1 MAAQQTYPRWLI
13 NCKQGISDSK
23 EWNTFLAELH
33 EAIQQQLTESH
44 VQYFTDLSEAEKDL
58 FMERATAAIEGGG
71 IFTNLSKKVSV
82 LLDQHLN
89 EEVSRQLL
97 EDAPVG
103 TKSDLIIENAE
114 EGSIS
119 MLKKWPDMKNKLN
132 ICLNQALPLPL
143 RMVAWR
149 LYLVNN
155 RVRKHYVDQ
164 LNSNPRA
171 AISPYDLEITQ
182 TCEALINTEPTFA
195 DLKGSVGSFYAMKAV
210 LSYYH
215 ASLKTKNRLRDVD
228 YLLVVP
234 FVKVNDSNMP
244 KREPPAGRTIAA
256 LVEQYISYMES
267 RPGFVTDT
275 GSDKHEDEMAAFVDK
290 IGKELQLKFP
300 SVAKAVVNNVV
311 STKEKIVETETG
323 KYALLMEGLTSL
335 VRPVIRSMFVT
346 YLNFDTLLYVWDQYM
361 IGSNTP
367 GFHTEWLANVT
378 LVFLGLL
385 REKLKDADS
394 AAAMEKVLKTEGP
407 RLMIPQFQYE
417 VKTDH
422 YKGLYSMLQQDQK
435 AAMPVLDPTQS
446 EHPPWRHWYNDVI
459 PPYTKPQERRR
470 AREEREAERERMAR
484 MQKDNEISKREQ
496 AIKERRLGKI
506 REEDDD
512 YQRMAAGERQ
522 RLETERMKLE
532 EMVQEERRK
541 RLQAE
546 QRAREQIDRLQMEVA
561 ALSHSKPRSRASTTR
576 SSAVISRFCVAPPP
590 TRVSSPELLPPIME
604 NKRAPTPAASPDN
617 QTREVLIDFLQRV
630 KLGADKI
637 AHGQGEEKAEL
648 DKETDGYL
656 QQNVKD
662 IKRAQRDILGHTLK
676 PGEFDRMSPTSQQ
689 NISEQMM
696 KMMQKWREDRR
707 ARELQQ
713 TPGSRKNSRLANR

>member
-1 MAAQQTYPRWLI
+1 MAVQQTYPRWLI

-23 EWNTFLAELH
+23 EWNTFLGELH

-44 VQYFTDLSEAEKDL
+44 VQYFTDLSEAEKEL

-114 EGSIS
+114 EGSLS

-132 ICLNQALPLPL
+132 ICLNQALPPPL
-143 RMVAWR
+143 RQVAWR
-149 LYLVNN
+149 LYLTNS
-155 RVRKHYVDQ
+155 RVRKQYVDQ

-171 AISPYDLEITQ
+171 AISPYDLEISQ
-182 TCEALINTEPTFA
+182 KCEALINTESTFA

-228 YLLVVP
+228 HLLVVP
-234 FVKVNDSNMP
+234 FVKVNEPNMP
-244 KREPPAGRTIAA
+244 KREPPAGRVIAA
-256 LVEQYISYMES
+256 LVEQYISYMDS

-275 GSDKHEDEMAAFVDK
+275 GSDKHEDEMVAFVDK
-290 IGKELQLKFP
+290 VARELQEKFP
-300 SVAKAVVNNVV
+300 SVARAIVNNVV

-335 VRPVIRSMFVT
+335 VRPVIRGMFVT

-367 GFHTEWLANVT
+367 GFHTEWLTNVT

-385 REKLKDADS
+385 REKLKDASS
-394 AAAMEKVLKTEGP
+394 AGEMEKTLKIEGP

-422 YKGLYSMLQQDQK
+422 FKTLYSMLQQDQK

-446 EHPPWRHWYNDVI
+446 QHPPWRHWYNDVI

-484 MQKDNEISKREQ
+484 MQKDNEISKREL
-496 AIKERRLGKI
+496 AIKERR
-506 REEDDD
+506 EEDEE

-522 RLETERMKLE
+522 RLEMERMRLE

-546 QRAREQIDRLQMEVA
+546 QRAQEEIARLRMEVS
-561 ALSHSKPRSRASTTR
+561 ALGYTKPRSRASTGR
-576 SSAVISRFCVAPPP
+576 SSVVISRFCVAPPP
-590 TRVSSPELLPPIME
+590 TRVSTPEPLPTIKE
-604 NKRAPTPAASPDN
+604 DKRAPTPAKSPDN

-637 AHGQGEEKAEL
+637 AHGQGEDKAEL
-648 DKETDGYL
+648 DRETDGYL

-713 TPGSRKNSRLANR
+713 TPGSRKNSRNK

>member
-23 EWNTFLAELH
+23 EWNTFLGELH

-44 VQYFTDLSEAEKDL
+44 VQYFTDLSEAEKEL

-71 IFTNLSKKVSV
+71 IYTNLSKKVSV

-114 EGSIS
+114 EGSLS

-132 ICLNQALPLPL
+132 ICLNQALPPPL
-143 RMVAWR
+143 RQVAWR
-149 LYLVNN
+149 LYLTNN
-155 RVRKHYVDQ
+155 KVRKQYVDQ
-164 LNSNPRA
+164 LNTNPRA
-171 AISPYDLEITQ
+171 AISPYDLEISQ
-182 TCEALINTEPTFA
+182 KCEALINTEATFA
-195 DLKGSVGSFYAMKAV
+195 ELKGSVGSFYAMKAV

-228 YLLVVP
+228 HLLVVP

-244 KREPPAGRTIAA
+244 KREPPAGRVIAA

-267 RPGFVTDT
+267 RPGFVSDS
-275 GSDKHEDEMAAFVDK
+275 GSDKHEDELLAFVDK
-290 IGKELQLKFP
+290 VAKELQEKFP
-300 SVAKAVVNNVV
+300 SVARAIVNNVV
-311 STKEKIVETETG
+311 SSKEKIVETETG

-335 VRPVIRSMFVT
+335 IRPVIRGMFVT

-385 REKLKDADS
+385 REKLKDSSSS
-394 AAAMEKVLKTEGP
+394 AEMEKTLKIEGP

-422 YKGLYSMLQQDQK
+422 YKGLYSMLQHDQK

-446 EHPPWRHWYNDVI
+446 QHPPWRHWYNDVI

-470 AREEREAERERMAR
+470 AREEREAERERLAR
-484 MQKDNEISKREQ
+484 MQKDNEISKREM
-496 AIKERRLGKI
+496 ALKERR
-506 REEDDD
+506 EEDED
-512 YQRMAAGERQ
+512 YARMAAGERQ
-522 RLETERMKLE
+522 RLEMERIKLE

-546 QRAREQIDRLQMEVA
+546 QRAQAEIERLKMEVS
-561 ALSHSKPRSRASTTR
+561 ALGYTKPRSRASTGR
-576 SSAVISRFCVAPPP
+576 SSVVLSRFCVAPPP
-590 TRVSSPELLPPIME
+590 TRINTPEPLPVITE
-604 NKRAPTPAASPDN
+604 EKRAPTPAKSPDN
-617 QTREVLIDFLQRV
+617 QTKEVLIDFLQRV

-637 AHGQGEEKAEL
+637 AHGQGEDKAEL

-713 TPGSRKNSRLANR
+713 TPGSRKSRNK